1 MLKINIKIEETFLN
15 FNNIDKV
22 SRCALENQLVS
33 KDYKN
38 INSKLQKGSRP
49 VDIGEKL
56 VKVRRNITIIKTKY
70 GRF

>member
-1 MLKINIKIEETFLN
+1 M
-15 FNNIDKV
+15 
-22 SRCALENQLVS
+22 S

-56 VKVRRNITIIKTKY
+56 VGVRRNITIIKIKY